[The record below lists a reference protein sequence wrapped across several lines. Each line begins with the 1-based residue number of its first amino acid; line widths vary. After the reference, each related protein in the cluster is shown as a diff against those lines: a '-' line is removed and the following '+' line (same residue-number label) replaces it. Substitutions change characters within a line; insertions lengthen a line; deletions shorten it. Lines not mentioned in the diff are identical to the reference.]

1 MVKLTHSV
9 CSGRNG
15 TPLGDVEDAGAEEG
29 HDHPGQHAHLEA
41 DVLDE
46 VVVEPA
52 PELDRLDD
60 RREVVVGEDHRRGL
74 LRDLGAGDAHGDAD
88 VGLLERRGVVDA
100 VAGHGHD
107 VPLALEDVD
116 EPHLLLGRHA
126 GDDADLVDL
135 AVGLLVAELGELR
148 AGDGAALDAELVRD
162 RRGGDRVVAGDH
174 PHLDAGRVGGG
185 DRGLRRG
192 TRRVDDADQRQQRQV
207 LHQRQQVAARVERRG
222 VEVPA
227 GGRHHAQA
235 LRGEPLVLGEV
246 ALREAGVDR
255 GRLERRIE
263 VRRRAGEQ
271 LVGRALDEA
280 ADDLLPRLVGH
291 AVERGHQLVGGVER
305 ERGDARVALARGDD
319 VDAALLRQHDQR
331 ALGRVADHLA
341 GVRHHGVAGQR
352 QREHELLERDVR
364 LAGDV
369 LDRGPRSSSRCPTP
383 CSAGPGSSARPPSS
397 G

>member
-15 TPLGDVEDAGAEEG
+15 MPADDVEDAGAEEG

-88 VGLLERRGVVDA
+88 VGLLERRRVVDA
-100 VAGHGHD
+100 VAGHAHD

-148 AGDGAALDAELVRD
+148 AGDGAALDAELARD

-174 PHLDAGRVGGG
+174 PHLDAGRVRRG
-185 DRGLRRG
+185 DRGLRGRRAAGRRCRPAPAASGPASAPACRRPRRTSRG
-192 TRRVDDADQRQQRQV
+192 RSPCGRSPSRAGPARR
-207 LHQRQQVAARVERRG
+207 AARSRRG
-222 VEVPA
+222 
-227 GGRHHAQA
+227 
-235 LRGEPLVLGEV
+235 
-246 ALREAGVDR
+246 
-255 GRLERRIE
+255 
-263 VRRRAGEQ
+263 
-271 LVGRALDEA
+271 
-280 ADDLLPRLVGH
+280 
-291 AVERGHQLVGGVER
+291 
-305 ERGDARVALARGDD
+305 
-319 VDAALLRQHDQR
+319 
-331 ALGRVADHLA
+331 
-341 GVRHHGVAGQR
+341 
-352 QREHELLERDVR
+352 
-364 LAGDV
+364 
-369 LDRGPRSSSRCPTP
+369 
-383 CSAGPGSSARPPSS
+383 SAP
-397 G
+397 